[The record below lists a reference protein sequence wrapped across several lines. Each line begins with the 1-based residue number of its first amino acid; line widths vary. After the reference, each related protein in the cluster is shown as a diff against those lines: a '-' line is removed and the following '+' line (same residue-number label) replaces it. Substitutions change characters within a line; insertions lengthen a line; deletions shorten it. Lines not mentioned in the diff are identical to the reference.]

1 MKKQLLIGSALLAA
15 VSVYSQSS
23 RKISPSGVT
32 NMSEKLAQRFAVLNN
47 PIESNP
53 TMSAKVG
60 PAQQNENVEV
70 TSAADVNN
78 LSAVAAPT
86 VQWKA
91 IGGTSNIYG
100 MLVSS
105 SKPLQYNW
113 NVNAV
118 SIVHRKGSTYQASP
132 IGDSNSGSIVAHI
145 STNWGA
151 TWDSTCIYT
160 NITNALARYPQ
171 GGIYSASGNSN
182 INNAYIVGMGP
193 TTHTTAGQGWTGN
206 FYASKQLGAANYNNA
221 ASTAP
226 GAMQF
231 ISNTPPYNPGLAKHD
246 FSRYSF
252 TSTDDG
258 LVRSIAGRYDGKDG
272 QGQPTG
278 FRGAAIVKGTFNAG
292 TFTWTSDT
300 IIPATIQSTLASN
313 NIWGQPIMAWNQ
325 AGTHGYVVFIGAD
338 NTYSANNNTPN
349 KGWQPIV
356 YKTTNSGA
364 SWAKIPGIDF
374 TAPAMSVV
382 TDYCYPVNT
391 NTALVIPFF
400 NVGESYDAVVDAS
413 NRLHIVSTVVG
424 TARNHNDSLGYTF
437 NFGAQGYSWGHTPG
451 FRPYLYDFV
460 GDGTAA
466 WKVIV
471 VDSLSSEGPGATSTA
486 AGYTA
491 NPWDPD
497 PNNSNQ
503 KVTSDCRIQV
513 GRDKTGE
520 HIIYSWAES
529 DTNFTNAQEK
539 WNSLPNI
546 KARMLLTTAGGS
558 TVMTMSSTEI
568 NVTRPNP
575 AVPPTYTSNPNV
587 SNRAMFHYMSPVG
600 DFEACTSPTTTIIR
614 MPFTVSNSNPYAQL
628 TENRLWYSTARLE
641 FLGSTCP
648 VGVQQNLAYNVNGIE
663 IYPNPAHSNATIS
676 VDLKEKGKVSV
687 NVYNTVGQLVNSSS
701 YEGQFGVNN
710 STLNLDNL
718 SAGLYIVNV
727 KVGNTVSTK
736 KLIVE

>member
-15 VSVYSQSS
+15 VTVYSQSG
-23 RKISPSGVT
+23 RKTSPAGIT

-47 PIESNP
+47 PTESNP
-53 TMSAKVG
+53 TMGAKTG
-60 PAQQNENVEV
+60 PAQLDNGVEV

-86 VQWKA
+86 VQWRA
-91 IGGTSNIYG
+91 IGGTMNIFG
-100 MLVSS
+100 MLVSA

-113 NVNAV
+113 KLNAV
-118 SIVHRKGSTYQASP
+118 SIVTRKGSTYQASP
-132 IGDSNSGSIVAHI
+132 TGDSNSGSIIARI
-145 STNWGA
+145 SQNWGA

-171 GGIYSASGNSN
+171 GGIYNPVGNSN
-182 INNAYIVGMGP
+182 INNAYVVGMGP
-193 TTHTTAGQGWTGN
+193 STHTTTGVGWTGN
-206 FYASKQLGAANYNNA
+206 WYASKQLGTANYNNA

-231 ISNTPPYNPGLAKHD
+231 IANTPPYNPGLAKHD

-258 LVRSIAGRYDGKDG
+258 LVRSIGGRYDGKDG

-278 FRGAAIVKGTFNAG
+278 FRGAAIVKGSFNAG

-313 NIWGQPIMAWNQ
+313 NIFGQPIMAWNQ
-325 AGTHGYVVFIGAD
+325 AGTTGYVVFIGAD

-356 YKTTNSGA
+356 YKTTNSGS

-374 TAPAMSVV
+374 TAPSMSVV
-382 TDYCYPVNT
+382 TDFCYPVNT

-413 NRLHIVSTVVG
+413 DRLHIASTIVG

-437 NFGAQGYSWGHTPG
+437 NFGAAGYSWGHVPG

-460 GDGTAA
+460 GDGTGP
-466 WKVIV
+466 WKVVV
-471 VDSLSSEGPGATSTA
+471 VDSLSSEGPGAGSTA

-497 PNNSNQ
+497 PNNSNA
-503 KVTSDCRIQV
+503 KVTSDCRIQL
-513 GRDKTGE
+513 GRNKTGE
-520 HIIYSWAES
+520 YIIYSWAES

-546 KARMLLTTAGGS
+546 KARCMLTAPSS
-558 TVMTMSSTEI
+558 TMMTLSPTEI

-587 SNRAMFHYMSPVG
+587 SNRAMFHYMSPVCEFVNCVG
-600 DFEACTSPTTTIIR
+600 ANTVQIR

-628 TENRLWYSTARLE
+628 TENRLWYTTATLD
-641 FLGSTCP
+641 FGGLTTCT
-648 VGVQQNLAYNVNGIE
+648 GLQQALAYNVNGIE
-663 IYPNPAHSNATIS
+663 IYPNPAHANATIA

-687 NVYNTVGQLVNSSS
+687 NVYNTVGQLVNSTS
-701 YEGQFGVNN
+701 YEGQFGVNK
-710 STLNLDNL
+710 STLSLDNL